1 MKNKNIFLN
10 FLLITFWWRAI
21 AAVRLFRL
29 KIFGYK
35 SWTDLG
41 SRGKYVKFL
50 KRLKKTYFPFVTS
63 IIITGT
69 LSSEIHCA
77 KFSIRWPVLVS
88 AILVSWRI
96 SKLILTNF
104 SNIHT
109 KEVQFPWTFL
119 IRTHDSPRMNIFR
132 WSTFQNVA
140 KNVFAPNFSYAQR
153 NIILNIGEI

>member
-1 MKNKNIFLN
+1 MQSFTKYFQSSVILYLFKKCCYTQRLIKCWYN
-10 FLLITFWWRAI
+10 FW
-21 AAVRLFRL
+21 
-29 KIFGYK
+29 FGYRFEA
-35 SWTDLG
+35 T
-41 SRGKYVKFL
+41 
-50 KRLKKTYFPFVTS
+50 
-63 IIITGT
+63 ITNLT
-69 LSSEIHCA
+69 PTTISSEIRCA
-77 KFSIRWPVLVS
+77 KFAIRWPVLVS

-140 KNVFAPNFSYAQR
+140 KNVFAPFFSYAQR